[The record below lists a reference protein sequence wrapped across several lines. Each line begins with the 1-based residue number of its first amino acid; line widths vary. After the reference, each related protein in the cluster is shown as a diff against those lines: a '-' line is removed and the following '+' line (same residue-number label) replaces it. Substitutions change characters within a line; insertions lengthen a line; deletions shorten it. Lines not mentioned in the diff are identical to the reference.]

1 MSKVEPKIMN
11 IVKRFKEKVAN
22 RYGIKRIILFGS
34 AARGEMKK
42 DSDIDLMVVVKKPV
56 KRLIGNLSLE
66 WHISQGIDYPVDFIG
81 YTERDF

>member
-1 MSKVEPKIMN
+1 MN
-11 IVKRFKEKVAN
+11 IVKRFKEEVAN

-56 KRLIGNLSLE
+56 
-66 WHISQGIDYPVDFIG
+66 
-81 YTERDF
+81 